1 MVLTKITCLVFLT
14 LVAKIS
20 GKSIEDTS
28 ENVYSS
34 SLRDCKNDYSTSCFK
49 LDIAN
54 FVEKIAKVNDFKL
67 LKGISL
73 VKDEDSNDTST
84 ADIVAGI

>member
-1 MVLTKITCLVFLT
+1 MALAKVSCLLFLALIVRT
-14 LVAKIS
+14 QC
-20 GKSIEDTS
+20 KSVEEI
-28 ENVYSS
+28 SS
-34 SLRDCKNDYSTSCFK
+34 SVRDCKNDYSTSCFK

-54 FVEKIAKVNDFKL
+54 FVERFAKVNDVKL

-84 ADIVAGI
+84 ADIVAGSNV